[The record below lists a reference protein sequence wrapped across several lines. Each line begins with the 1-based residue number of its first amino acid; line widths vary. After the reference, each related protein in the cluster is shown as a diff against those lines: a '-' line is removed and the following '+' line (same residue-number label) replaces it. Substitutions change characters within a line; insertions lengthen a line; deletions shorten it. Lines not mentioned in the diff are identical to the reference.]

1 MDELGP
7 EFALN
12 IQKNAYRYIDIFS
25 KAVDSLIPTPNA
37 HTLASSSDPINTIIG
52 HRLLRQQAQA
62 QANPTSRPEFPP
74 SLLRRYAVYF
84 TPSAKAKSFAV
95 RQVKSSH
102 IGSLI
107 KLRGVCVRVSEV
119 KPLVSV
125 CTYTCDKCGF
135 EIYQE
140 VT

>member
-1 MDELGP
+1 M
-7 EFALN
+7 N
-12 IQKNAYRYIDIFS
+12 IQKNTYRYIDIFS
-25 KAVDSLIPTPNA
+25 KAVDALMPTPNA
-37 HTLASSSDPINTIIG
+37 HTLASSNDPINTIIG

-62 QANPTSRPEFPP
+62 QVNPALRPEFPP
-74 SLLRRYAVYF
+74 SLLRRYAIYF
-84 TPSAKAKSFAV
+84 TLSSKMKALAV

-140 VT
+140 VAWRAIFI